1 VLKWHTLTRTL
12 QVRRHVH
19 RDAQVR
25 GLIAGPFA
33 NLFKIELAAKNADPN
48 YGVCW
53 LNRFGAKKAID
64 NANED
69 EKLPLAPWH

>member
-1 VLKWHTLTRTL
+1 
-12 QVRRHVH
+12 
-19 RDAQVR
+19 
-25 GLIAGPFA
+25 
-33 NLFKIELAAKNADPN
+33 LFKIELAAKNADPN